1 MSRELRFQSADDFLA
16 FSKACKRAG
25 RKDLRKELNKGLREA
40 VKPLLP
46 GAAEALAQDMPEG
59 PLTDRALRVRQV
71 VQVTTG
77 KDPGVRVGVPYVKR
91 AQGGEHGGL
100 GASNARLLN
109 LHGQLRHPFFGD
121 RDKWFNTPIP
131 AALGWYGRYYSTHT
145 DGIRAKLDDV
155 LQFVADEIVKEAQRG

>member
-25 RKDLRKELNKGLREA
+25 RKDLRKAITKGMQEA

-46 GAAEALAQDMPEG
+46 GAAEALAQTMPTRSDDLRE
-59 PLTDRALRVRQV
+59 RAGKVRQV

-77 KDPGVRVGVPYVKR
+77 RDPGVRVGVPYVPERKD
-91 AQGGEHGGL
+91 GL

-109 LHGQLRHPFFGD
+109 LHGQLRHPFFAD
-121 RDKWFNTPIP
+121 REKWFNTAVPG
-131 AALGWYGRYYSTHT
+131 AVGWYARYYSTHT

-155 LQFVADEIVKEAQRG
+155 LQFVADEIVREAQRG